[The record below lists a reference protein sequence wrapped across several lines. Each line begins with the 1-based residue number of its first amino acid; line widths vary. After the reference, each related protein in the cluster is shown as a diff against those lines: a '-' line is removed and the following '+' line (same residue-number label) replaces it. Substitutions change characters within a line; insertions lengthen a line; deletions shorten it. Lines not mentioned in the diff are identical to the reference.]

1 MFSTL
6 LRLTH
11 KQTAM
16 EHLPDYIAHLIW
28 LDLQNGLTNKQRQE
42 LDNWLN
48 ENPYNRIIIERTKKQ
63 ENLSNDLAI
72 YQNFNADN
80 AWKQFENNY
89 VIAPKPAIKK
99 LTPQLVKWAAACIV
113 VFTSAI
119 IIYLNNKQEKKY
131 TVNTKTEIAPAM
143 KGALLTLSDGKKV
156 LLDTIKNGVIKLGNG
171 SVAEVVN
178 GQLAYRQSDNQN
190 VINSIS
196 TTSGRH
202 YQMTLADGTGV
213 WLNANSSISFP
224 SDFRGSTR
232 NVKIIGEVYFEVMK
246 DKNKPFIVEA
256 PNGLKIEVTGTKF
269 NLNTY
274 ADEDTWKT
282 TLIEGRVNVHLD
294 GRSMALIPGAQA
306 RVNRAKKNMTI
317 VSNID
322 PQQAIAWK
330 NGLFNFEG
338 STLPEIMREIQR
350 WYNIGVDYKGPLPK
364 IDFFGEINR
373 NESLDDV
380 IRALQESGVKLKLD
394 KERRLITVER

>member
-1 MFSTL
+1 
-6 LRLTH
+6 
-11 KQTAM
+11 M

-28 LDLQNGLTNKQRQE
+28 LDLQDELTSEQRQE
-42 LDNWLN
+42 LDKWIDQS
-48 ENPYNRIIIERTKKQ
+48 PYHSIIAERTKNQ
-63 ENLSNDLAI
+63 ANLSKDLAI
-72 YQNFNADN
+72 YQKFNAEI
-80 AWKQFENNY
+80 AWEKFD
-89 VIAPKPAIKK
+89 VHAVSAPQAAIRK
-99 LTPQLVKWAAACIV
+99 LNPQLIGWVAACILILS
-113 VFTSAI
+113 TCI
-119 IIYLNNKQEKKY
+119 TIYLNNKQVTKYEEKP
-131 TVNTKTEIAPAM
+131 NTKITPAT
-143 KGALLTLSDGKKV
+143 KGALLTLSDGKKI
-156 LLDTIKNGVIKLGNG
+156 LLDTIKNGVIKLENG

-322 PQQAIAWK
+322 P
-330 NGLFNFEG
+330 
-338 STLPEIMREIQR
+338 
-350 WYNIGVDYKGPLPK
+350 
-364 IDFFGEINR
+364 
-373 NESLDDV
+373 
-380 IRALQESGVKLKLD
+380 
-394 KERRLITVER
+394 